1 MFLVLND
8 LNTMHV
14 GQWFLQHH
22 VFQIHMSWQYLQ
34 GCVSDGCSRDTYI
47 KSMAGETPNDRND
60 RGKMIN
66 YLLVM
71 CPVLTLVEAHL
82 HLWRELISA
91 FFDQR

>member
-66 YLLVM
+66 ELLVM
-71 CPVLTLVEAHL
+71 CPP
-82 HLWRELISA
+82 LIS
-91 FFDQR
+91 FWMVVTKCRV